1 MLLPI
6 VVVGIVLYV
15 LPYYCIKLVYL
26 ERRKRGISPR
36 CSSYDLKDM
45 LDNE

>member
-6 VVVGIVLYV
+6 VTIGIAMYV
-15 LPYYCIKLVYL
+15 LPYYCLKLVYL
-26 ERRKRGISPR
+26 NRRKNGISPR

-45 LDNE
+45 